1 MTDALKDRLIS
12 LALGLPAWVVL
23 GIAVYLEPETKGFGT
38 HQQLGLGGCTVLT
51 MSGYPC
57 PMCGMTTTFTHM
69 AHLSP
74 WMALKTQPF
83 GVVLFLGTLA
93 TAMVALTEG
102 LFPRGRWRR
111 IWAFTGQ
118 YENRIALALLAGL
131 LAGWIYKIA
140 IMT

>member
-1 MTDALKDRLIS
+1 MTDALKDRLVS
-12 LALGLPAWVVL
+12 LALGLPSWAVL
-23 GIAVYLEPETKGFGT
+23 GVALYLTPETKGFGT

-51 MSGYPC
+51 LTGWPC

-83 GVVLFLGTLA
+83 GVVLFLLTLA
-93 TAMVALTEG
+93 TALLALTEG
-102 LFPRGRWRR
+102 LRPRGRWRR
-111 IWAFTGQ
+111 LWAFVAE

-131 LAGWIYKIA
+131 AAGWIYKIVL
-140 IMT
+140 MG

>member
-12 LALGLPAWVVL
+12 MAFGLPAWVVL

-51 MSGYPC
+51 LSGYPC

-83 GVVLFLGTLA
+83 GVVLFLATLA
-93 TAMVALTEG
+93 TALLALTEG

-111 IWAFTGQ
+111 LWAFAGQ

-131 LAGWIYKIA
+131 LAGWIYKIVV
-140 IMT
+140 MT

>member
-12 LALGLPAWVVL
+12 LALGIPAWVVL

-38 HQQLGLGGCTVLT
+38 HQQLGLGSCTVLT
-51 MSGYPC
+51 LTGYPC

-74 WMALKTQPF
+74 WMAFKTQPF

-93 TAMVALTEG
+93 TAC
-102 LFPRGRWRR
+102 WR
-111 IWAFTGQ
+111 
-118 YENRIALALLAGL
+118 
-131 LAGWIYKIA
+131 
-140 IMT
+140 